1 MLNLNLIVRL
11 FSFIMSTNLLFYF
24 FGILYIMYYIDI
36 DIEILTIVAMLYFNR
51 YKYYN

>member
-36 DIEILTIVAMLYFNR
+36 NIDIYRNINHCSNAIF
-51 YKYYN
+51 